1 MMKMTGVAVAA
12 VYLVLTG
19 CATNMATVG
28 AFSKSTQELA
38 GQSIDML
45 TKYAGQCSKRLAII
59 DHEKAVLD
67 QSDVYWK
74 SVRGVRASDADQSI
88 LTIAQARKSLQPYQD
103 GLIANCPGQTAKLT
117 AARSV
122 GDVLLNYGGA
132 LQSLSA
138 DEFVAYNPKLDE
150 IPSSLAKLPGSA
162 GKPLL
167 DEAQIGAVRELTKL
181 MYRVSILSYRQK
193 QLEQAMG
200 PEQRK
205 QILSVTRSLSYLTS
219 SYLEGLEKE
228 KIELGLLSSDLDVLM
243 QRGVLPEPLSVTEVQ
258 RQLSVEIT
266 DVEKR
271 QDAMKAYVV
280 ALEKFV
286 GGFDSAA
293 QSIQKPSDKEIAK
306 EVIEFGKS
314 VYRVQAALD
323 KAF

>member
-1 MMKMTGVAVAA
+1 
-12 VYLVLTG
+12 
-19 CATNMATVG
+19 MATVG

-38 GQSIDML
+38 GQSVDML
-45 TKYAGQCSKRLAII
+45 TKYSGQCSKRIAII
-59 DHEKAVLD
+59 NHEKAVLD
-67 QSDVYWK
+67 QAEVYWK
-74 SVRGVRASDADQSI
+74 NTRGINASDSAQPVA
-88 LTIAQARKSLQPYQD
+88 TIGKARQSLQPYQD
-103 GLIANCPGQTAKLT
+103 GLITNCPGQAAKLT
-117 AARSV
+117 AARSI
-122 GDVLLNYGGA
+122 GDVLLNYGVA

-150 IPSSLAKLPGSA
+150 IPSSLAKLPGTS
-162 GKPLL
+162 GQPLL
-167 DEAQIGAVRELTKL
+167 DENQIGAVRELTKL
-181 MYRVSILSYRQK
+181 VYRVSILSYRQK

-205 QILSVTRSLSYLTS
+205 QLLNVIQSLSYLTS

-228 KIELGLLSSDLDVLM
+228 KIELGLLSSDLDALM
-243 QRGVLPEPLSVTEVQ
+243 LERVLPEPLSVTEVQ

-271 QDAMKAYVV
+271 QEAMKAYVV
-280 ALEKFV
+280 ALGKFV

-293 QSIQKPSDKEIAK
+293 GSIHEPSDKEIAK